1 MSQHR
6 RGSIHAAGSSPV
18 PGGHPN
24 ASSSS
29 SSSHEVQT
37 RGIPLPGMVP
47 SRSIH
52 GNPMHGNPIHGFVN
66 PLGPAGLVHSPPTHQ
81 PLLSGISHHSSV
93 VHQGTSGVRTRPFAF
108 ARKRNEKSCGKI
120 AVEDRDSE
128 DHAVY
133 TRQQRVPGGENRSWP
148 VDAFCDVSIAF
159 LFFELFRATRA
170 RRRYSLGDD
179 LGETTDIAAR
189 FAWKVAQWSCGGM
202 ESNYREW

>member
-24 ASSSS
+24 ASSS

-133 TRQQRVPGGENRSWP
+133 MRQQRVSGGENRSWP

-159 LFFELFRATRA
+159 LFSAFSSNSSTTAIFVGRRSRRNDGYRGSFRVEGSAVVV
-170 RRRYSLGDD
+170 RRNG
-179 LGETTDIAAR
+179 I
-189 FAWKVAQWSCGGM
+189 
-202 ESNYREW
+202 